1 MATIQGIYVALFGRP
16 ADPGGLAYWNGVTN
30 NGSDLSK
37 LIGQLTASQEYL
49 DRFKGKT
56 NAEIVTTIYQSL
68 FGRAPDAGGL
78 DFFTKGLANGT
89 LKLETLAINI
99 LDGAQ
104 GSDKSIIDNK
114 TAAADLF
121 TKSLDTQAE
130 IDAYKGNGAADLGR
144 AFLTKVTDDKTS
156 IPSQT
161 DVDKAVA
168 GVVTPSGGQGP
179 AGGGGGGDNSTPS
192 PSVASYDS
200 TTKILTIA
208 ASAQASIAV
217 TGHTYKISASG
228 FTSTS
233 VDATDI
239 TKIVISSGAKL
250 NIAGSD
256 LSGQTYKVTGDGT
269 LNATGITFEQ
279 AHGAQQFEASSDFDP
294 RLITSKFQANG
305 STADGFKAMWDFIDD
320 HYTADNNG
328 HYYDMPLN
336 EAGVKLGIS
345 YLKYLKT
352 GGEAL
357 TDVIAKADLSG
368 RAQTMHDNLL
378 GNLDVDS
385 IKDKFH
391 QDTDLRDDLLA
402 AVSEAGASDRPY
414 YGGNA
419 GDNVNGG
426 AGDKARAWDYEHGLK
441 RTDYVEKNKD
451 ASVDSSAST
460 NGKLFVGSGN
470 SADHFNVIRHEGA
483 GIELAL
489 KAKVRGDHD
498 YSPSNQDSGG
508 VVTYGHVKG
517 GTQTASW
524 GTAAD
529 WSFDFSVATGLNG
542 SSKSLSDYK
551 FKLSID
557 VDPTAETKWLVLDL
571 KSNGGGSMPWVLSSD
586 GTTVVI
592 NDDDSSATKL
602 SQNSVNIGF
611 QAIID
616 EVKKIDI
623 DPNESGLQA
632 YNFGKG
638 VFDIKLEAFD
648 SSDVVLATNHIRVDV
663 VDPLIV

>member
-68 FGRAPDAGGL
+68 FGRAPDAEGLKFFVGGL
-78 DFFTKGLANGT
+78 DGGT
-89 LKLETLAINI
+89 LKLETIAINI

-104 GSDKSIIDNK
+104 GSDKTLLESKIAAGNLFTSHLDLSIEIAAYNGN
-114 TAAADLF
+114 AAAQIGRDYIDSI
-121 TKSLDTQAE
+121 TKDHAGSGENA
-130 IDAYKGNGAADLGR
+130 DAAILKL
-144 AFLTKVTDDKTS
+144 LV
-156 IPSQT
+156 
-161 DVDKAVA
+161 
-168 GVVTPSGGQGP
+168 SGGQAP
-179 AGGGGGGDNSTPS
+179 AGGGGGNQPSTPS
-192 PSVASYDS
+192 PVG
-200 TTKILTIA
+200 TFENGIITIA
-208 ASAQASIAV
+208 ANTHASYTANGDGTATISSPSHASLVVKVTEIAGV
-217 TGHTYKISASG
+217 
-228 FTSTS
+228 
-233 VDATDI
+233 
-239 TKIVISSGAKL
+239 VINSGAKL
-250 NIAGSD
+250 DIPGVDLAGHTYPV
-256 LSGQTYKVTGDGT
+256 SGSGT
-269 LNATGITFEQ
+269 LNATGVTFVE
-279 AHGAQQFEASSDFDP
+279 ANGSHPFEASSDFDP
-294 RLITSKFQANG
+294 SLIQSNFQANG
-305 STADGFKAMWDFIDD
+305 NTPDGFKALWDFIDD
-320 HYTADNNG
+320 HYTAGDN
-328 HYYDMPLN
+328 YYNMALN
-336 EAGVKLGIS
+336 KSGVMLGIS
-345 YLKYLKT
+345 YLNYLKN
-352 GGEAL
+352 GGEPL
-357 TDVIAKADLSG
+357 TDVMAKFQTDA
-368 RAQTMHDNLL
+368 RAQSMHDNLL
-378 GNLDVDS
+378 GNLHELS
-385 IKDKFH
+385 INDKFGAN
-391 QDTDLRDDLLA
+391 TELRDELLT
-402 AVSEAGASDRPY
+402 AVSDAGASGRPINPGY
-414 YGGNA
+414 TA
-419 GDNVNGG
+419 DEVNG
-426 AGDKARAWDYEHGLK
+426 ARGDQARAWDYEHSLK

-498 YSPSNQDSGG
+498 YSPSNQDSDG

-542 SSKSLSDYK
+542 SSKSLNDYK
-551 FKLSID
+551 FELSID

-571 KSNGGGSMPWVLSSD
+571 KSNGDGSMPWVLSSD

-623 DPNESGLQA
+623 DPSVSGLQA
-632 YNFGKG
+632 YNFGNG
-638 VFDIKLEAFD
+638 VFDIKLEAFG

-663 VDPLIV
+663 VDSLIV